1 MVLSMS
7 VHPPASLFILVVD
20 DDAAVCWALE
30 QALTGAG
37 YGVAV
42 AADAAVARRSVKRRL
57 PDLVITDVRMPGESG
72 LDLLGYLHSAHPA
85 LPVIVSTAYGTVET
99 AVAAVARGA
108 FDYVAK
114 PFDLERTL
122 AVVARALGETTLAAA
137 AQPAAEPG
145 EAMVG
150 RCPAMQ
156 DVYRRIAAAAPTD
169 LGVLICG
176 PSGTGKELVARTIH
190 AHSPRRDQPFIV
202 VNCGAVPEAGG
213 SAGLLGANGPFSA
226 AEGGTILLDNVDEL
240 PPADQAVL
248 ARLGDDGPA
257 ASPGVRVM
265 AATTAD
271 LVRRSA
277 AGGFREDLLYRLRVV
292 SIVLPTL
299 AERHEDLPALI
310 RHALGRAAR
319 RLGRALAITDA
330 AQSQLT
336 LHSWPGNVRELNHVI
351 AEAAALAGGGV
362 IGLEHL
368 AIAPIIGSATNLDAL
383 LVAEADRLLLA
394 HPGEAHQRLIERSEL
409 AAVRAALA
417 RTAGNQLRAAE
428 LLGIN
433 RTTLKKRMEQAGL

>member
-1 MVLSMS
+1 
-7 VHPPASLFILVVD
+7 
-20 DDAAVCWALE
+20 
-30 QALTGAG
+30 
-37 YGVAV
+37 
-42 AADAAVARRSVKRRL
+42 
-57 PDLVITDVRMPGESG
+57 
-72 LDLLGYLHSAHPA
+72 
-85 LPVIVSTAYGTVET
+85 
-99 AVAAVARGA
+99 
-108 FDYVAK
+108 
-114 PFDLERTL
+114 
-122 AVVARALGETTLAAA
+122 
-137 AQPAAEPG
+137 
-145 EAMVG
+145 
-150 RCPAMQ
+150 
-156 DVYRRIAAAAPTD
+156 
-169 LGVLICG
+169 
-176 PSGTGKELVARTIH
+176 
-190 AHSPRRDQPFIV
+190 
-202 VNCGAVPEAGG
+202 
-213 SAGLLGANGPFSA
+213 
-226 AEGGTILLDNVDEL
+226 
-240 PPADQAVL
+240 VL
-248 ARLGDDGPA
+248 ARLGDDGLA

-277 AGGFREDLLYRLRVV
+277 AGGFRDDLLYRLRVV

-368 AIAPIIGSATNLDAL
+368 AIAPIMGSATNLDAL

-394 HPGEAHQRLIERSEL
+394 HPGEAHQRLIERSEV